1 MNNSIMPSSPKSNTA
16 QLNQLKEVLRT
27 LQSVE
32 IPKRYQNVSS
42 SSSNNKN
49 VNAQPL
55 FDKETLERYHKVRDT
70 YIKSRMEELFL
81 KHVSTFD
88 SSTNTFQFPP
98 QEQEQDPGVAV
109 NSEIICKELKQTVL
123 AVNDSYLHLHSKYDN
138 LFDQRKELERKI
150 QDLEKSTEKEN
161 DDGVI
166 PMEEDDDDDDVDGE
180 RVLEEERLKSLMYK
194 RNELEAK
201 LRTIRAE
208 QSKAKLNI
216 EKKRKLIQELR
227 KKDATDDDDEQEET
241 AKTVEE
247 MEEETMK
254 LRERTQQ
261 LRDMSQWY
269 DSIRCAME
277 ELSNIRII
285 GIQQPPPSFQQD
297 KENDT
302 PAARRLRRSSGTS
315 TMSHNNVDLYLKL
328 KLMDEHILQIG
339 LVNSFATQNNSSASS
354 DTFRVKEAEILTP
367 TVVKESIYSGPE
379 FEKGNS
385 NQDADSPFH
394 TVQAIIPQPTDLV
407 ELCQSLEPVEDI
419 RLIIRE
425 TMARIRA
432 ITSRVEELAKLRTKY
447 LTKINSSACTSYGYG
462 GEDQEIVCSINDG
475 ISVVLRL
482 STDCPLLPGSVY
494 IQQIVGVGGWDQ
506 SVLERWKVRLNG
518 MKHKTPVHL
527 MDALVDTIS
536 KVKNEGKMPI
546 PVTPN
551 ALPKRKKR
559 G

>member
-42 SSSNNKN
+42 SASNNKN

-166 PMEEDDDDDDVDGE
+166 PMEEDDDDEDVDGE